1 MVLLSSACH
10 LHQTITTLSLIVFS
24 ISELCQN
31 TSIVCAIFQGSDFL
45 QILLSKELDKGK
57 TAKDLTG
64 IKYVPPSRP

>member
-1 MVLLSSACH
+1 MNYVKTQVLSVPYFRD
-10 LHQTITTLSLIVFS
+10 LIF
-24 ISELCQN
+24 
-31 TSIVCAIFQGSDFL
+31 FFFFL

>member
-1 MVLLSSACH
+1 MLKHKYCLCH
-10 LHQTITTLSLIVFS
+10 TLGIWF
-24 ISELCQN
+24 
-31 TSIVCAIFQGSDFL
+31 FFFL